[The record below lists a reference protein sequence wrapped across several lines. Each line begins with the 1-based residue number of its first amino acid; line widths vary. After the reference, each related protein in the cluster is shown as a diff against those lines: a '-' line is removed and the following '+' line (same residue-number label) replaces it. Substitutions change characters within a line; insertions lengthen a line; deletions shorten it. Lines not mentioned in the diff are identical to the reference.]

1 MCSIFL
7 FDCNFCIV
15 VASERERTVQLFFFH
30 FSQVLCMYFSFLILL
45 FSYSSNVCVF
55 VVLFYFSLSRSL
67 QIFFVYLVNCSHFKY
82 YLLLRFYHTQ
92 KFHTHMPYKLHKA
105 NQQQT
110 EKPQQ
115 RFWLD
120 SLSLS
125 VSPTHPQTS
134 ARGITNT

>member
-1 MCSIFL
+1 
-7 FDCNFCIV
+7 
-15 VASERERTVQLFFFH
+15 
-30 FSQVLCMYFSFLILL
+30 
-45 FSYSSNVCVF
+45 
-55 VVLFYFSLSRSL
+55 
-67 QIFFVYLVNCSHFKY
+67 
-82 YLLLRFYHTQ
+82 
-92 KFHTHMPYKLHKA
+92 MPYKLHKA